1 MEIFVLHQKILDQ
14 YEFSYRINRKRS
26 NILILTHLIIGHRNF
41 FIKVYDGKNRIISK
55 NEELTNE

>member
-1 MEIFVLHQKILDQ
+1 MYGNICATSENLI
-14 YEFSYRINRKRS
+14 SYRINRKRS